1 LLRASNPQH
10 LPEASTGDIERRLDQ
25 ILLSGS
31 VGPDL
36 LRRLNERIARAKIL
50 FGGRPLPTFPKP
62 HVIATIDEERWGRDA
77 ERLVD
82 VFEKAGRALMMDR
95 ELRARL
101 GMPAAAEALFEIDPG
116 YSRLAVSSRFDMVW
130 SGPEVRVLEFN
141 ADSPAMMTFTDR
153 VEGILLGL
161 DRVGDVLRAHGAR
174 PRNRTRAL
182 HDSMLAAYREW
193 GGTRL
198 DPCIALVD
206 WSGEATADELRHTAS
221 EFTRF
226 GSPTVVCDPREL
238 YMVEGWLHARGRR
251 IDIVQRRVLFPDFLR
266 RASELATLVD
276 AYRRGRVCMVNSL
289 RSYVV
294 GNKVTLAMISRDAFG
309 FSLSDQSLVAELVPA
324 TEVVTPESHQ
334 RLLGDKDRWVLKGA
348 FGSGGKEVT
357 IGRRVSAPEWR
368 EALDS
373 AARSPS
379 VVQRL
384 EPIPRCA
391 VPLLNDAGQVELTEL
406 YANWNPWVFGGRYGG
421 ATTRVGWKPVVVI
434 SGGGG
439 LMPCTAARWP
449 TLERHGA
456 IAVDAPL
463 AWAAQPSCD
472 RYGADGTD

>member
-1 LLRASNPQH
+1 
-10 LPEASTGDIERRLDQ
+10 
-25 ILLSGS
+25 
-31 VGPDL
+31 
-36 LRRLNERIARAKIL
+36 
-50 FGGRPLPTFPKP
+50 
-62 HVIATIDEERWGRDA
+62 
-77 ERLVD
+77 
-82 VFEKAGRALMMDR
+82 
-95 ELRARL
+95 
-101 GMPAAAEALFEIDPG
+101 
-116 YSRLAVSSRFDMVW
+116 
-130 SGPEVRVLEFN
+130 VRVLEFN

-161 DRVGDVLRAHGAR
+161 GGVGDLLRAHGAR

-182 HDSMLAAYREW
+182 HDAMLSAYHEW
-193 GGTRL
+193 GGSRS

-206 WSGEATADELRHTAS
+206 WSGEATADELRHTAA

-238 YMVEGWLHARGRR
+238 YAVDGWLHARGRR
-251 IDIVQRRVLFPDFLR
+251 IDMVQRRVLFPDFIR
-266 RASELATLVD
+266 RQGELATLVD

-294 GNKVTLAMISRDAFG
+294 GNKVTLAMISQGVFGASLRDQG
-309 FSLSDQSLVAELVPA
+309 LVAELVPA
-324 TEVVTPESHQ
+324 TEVVSSESHEQ
-334 RLLGDKDRWVLKGA
+334 LLREKDRWVLKGA

-357 IGRRVSAPEWR
+357 IGRRVPETAWR
-368 EALDS
+368 DALDR
-373 AARSPS
+373 AARVPS

-391 VPLLNDAGQVELTEL
+391 VPLQNESGQVELTEL

-439 LMPCTAARWP
+439 LLPCTAARWP

-456 IAVDAPL
+456 IAVDAPMP
-463 AWAAQPSCD
+463 WPAQASCNP
-472 RYGADGTD
+472 YGADGTD